1 MSKISNWIWTEIVI
15 LIGLFIAFLAGL
27 LDAKTYAS
35 VAIGVFVVFAVPA
48 FSVANSIAAIAE
60 SATG

>member
-48 FSVANSIAAIAE
+48 FFNMAKTKEPEGDNS
-60 SATG
+60 